1 MKKEKQLSTLQR
13 LGDNF
18 VSLVILQVVNSLLP
32 LFLIPYL
39 LRTIGV
45 ENFGIF
51 SFIMAIMMYGVKMSD
66 YGFDLS
72 ATYHISLHRED
83 SSKVSEIFSSV
94 LTIKLLIATAYT
106 IALVMLL
113 FFVDKLYIYKELI
126 ALSFGILFG
135 FVLNPIWLFQGMER
149 MRYIMYFNGLSKLLF
164 FVLVLLF
171 VKSESDL
178 YKLLLLNSLSTLLIG
193 ATALFIG
200 MRSFHL
206 KFSLQPKS
214 RLLFYL
220 KDSWYI
226 FTSKFAVEF
235 YTTLNII
242 ILGFFVTP
250 LVMGYYAV
258 SVKIIHA
265 IGNLLEPLTRTV
277 YPYLVKLYQSSK
289 EEYVRRNIQL
299 AIVIFLVMLPIT
311 FSVWYFAED
320 ILRIITGDKV
330 ARLNIEILQLFA
342 ISLIVYL
349 YGTQFTNILVTIKE
363 TKVLNKILFLSAG
376 VNILLS
382 PILVYFFGV
391 MGMVTLSVFIAF
403 FMMAL
408 KAYYLFNF
416 FIYNSTSCQA

>member
-1 MKKEKQLSTLQR
+1 MKKEKQLTTFQR

-18 VSLVILQVVNSLLP
+18 VSLVILQVVNSVLP

-39 LRTIGV
+39 LYTIGI
-45 ENFGIF
+45 EKFGIF
-51 SFIMAIMMYGVKMSD
+51 SFVMAIIMYGVKMSD

-72 ATYHISLHRED
+72 ATYHISLHREN

-94 LTIKLLIATAYT
+94 LSIKFLIAIAYI
-106 IALVMLL
+106 IALTILL
-113 FFVDKLYIYKELI
+113 FFIDKLYIYKELI
-126 ALSFGILFG
+126 FISFGVLFG
-135 FVLNPIWLFQGMER
+135 YLFNPIWLFQGMER
-149 MRYIMYFNGLSKLLF
+149 MRYIMYLNGLSKLIF
-164 FVLVLLF
+164 FILVFIF

-178 YKLLLLNSLSTLLIG
+178 YWLVVLKSLSTLLIG
-193 ATALFIG
+193 IVGIFVAIKNFN
-200 MRSFHL
+200 L
-206 KFSLQPKS
+206 KFSFQPKS

-235 YTTLNII
+235 YTTLNIV

-250 LVMGYYAV
+250 LVLGYYAV

-277 YPYLVKLYQSSK
+277 YPYLVKLYK
-289 EEYVRRNIQL
+289 ESVKEYIKRNIQL
-299 AIVIFLVMLPIT
+299 AIVIFLIMLPIT
-311 FSVWYFAED
+311 FGVWYFAED
-320 ILRIITGDKV
+320 ILRIITGKEV
-330 ARLNIEILQLFA
+330 AQLNIDILQLFS

-363 TKVLNKILFLSAG
+363 AKVLNKILFLSAG
-376 VNILLS
+376 INIVFS

-391 MGMVTLSVFIAF
+391 MGMVSLSVFIAF

-408 KAYYLFNF
+408 KAYYLFGF
-416 FIYNSTSCQA
+416 FGKEV

>member
-1 MKKEKQLSTLQR
+1 MKEQKQLTTFQR
-13 LGDNF
+13 LSDNF
-18 VSLVILQVVNSLLP
+18 MALVTLQVVNSLLP

-39 LRTIGV
+39 LHTIGV
-45 ENFGIF
+45 EKFGIF
-51 SFIMAIMMYGVKMSD
+51 SFVMAIIMYGVKMSD
-66 YGFDLS
+66 YGFELS
-72 ATYHISLHRED
+72 ATYHISLHRENI
-83 SSKVSEIFSSV
+83 SKVSEIFSSV
-94 LTIKLLIATAYT
+94 LSIKLLIAIAY
-106 IALVMLL
+106 ISALSILL
-113 FFVDKLYIYKELI
+113 FFVDKLYLYKELI
-126 ALSFGILFG
+126 FLSFGILFG

-164 FVLVLLF
+164 FTLVLLF
-171 VKSESDL
+171 VKSEDDL

-193 ATALFIG
+193 GIALFIG
-200 MRSFHL
+200 IKSFNL
-206 KFSLQPKS
+206 KFSLQPWS

-258 SVKIIHA
+258 SVKTIHA

-289 EEYVRRNIQL
+289 EKYIKRNIQL
-299 AIVIFLVMLPIT
+299 AIVIFLVMLPVT
-311 FSVWYFAED
+311 FSVWYFAEG
-320 ILRIITGDKV
+320 ILRVITGDEV
-330 ARLNIEILQLFA
+330 AKLNIEILQLFA

-363 TKVLNKILFLSAG
+363 TKVLNQILFLSAG

-391 MGMVTLSVFIAF
+391 MGMVALSVSIAF
-403 FMMAL
+403 FMMGL
-408 KAYYLFNF
+408 KAYYLFGF
-416 FIYNSTSCQA
+416 FRNE